1 MFSRLLLK
9 NRTERD
15 ENSSLSLFIDV
26 NKVNSITH
34 KIEEMVD
41 NAINNRKKQTVVE
54 FDSKTGFPWKVLFS
68 QRGFSI
74 EGTRLSF
81 ELVDDALS
89 KRYSIVLESG
99 FTLDGVKLQK
109 IIRYKDLY

>member
-1 MFSRLLLK
+1 MK
-9 NRTERD
+9 N
-15 ENSSLSLFIDV
+15 LSLIAK
-26 NKVNSITH
+26 NL
-34 KIEEMVD
+34 EEMVD
-41 NAINNRKKQTVVE
+41 NAIKNRKKQTVVE
-54 FDSKTGFPWKVLFS
+54 FDSKTEKPWRVLFS

-99 FTLDGVKLQK
+99 FLLDGVKLQK
-109 IIRYKDLY
+109 IIRYRDLY

>member
-1 MFSRLLLK
+1 MDVK
-9 NRTERD
+9 
-15 ENSSLSLFIDV
+15 SLSFIAK
-26 NKVNSITH
+26 NL
-34 KIEEMVD
+34 EEMVD
-41 NAINNRKKQTVVE
+41 NAIKNKKKQTVVE
-54 FDSKTGFPWKVLFS
+54 FDSKTNSPWRVLFS

-99 FTLDGVKLQK
+99 FVLDGVKLQK

>member
-1 MFSRLLLK
+1 MDVK
-9 NRTERD
+9 
-15 ENSSLSLFIDV
+15 SLSFIAK
-26 NKVNSITH
+26 NL
-34 KIEEMVD
+34 EEMVD
-41 NAINNRKKQTVVE
+41 NAIKNKKKQTVVE
-54 FDSKTGFPWKVLFS
+54 FDSKTNSPWRVLFS

-74 EGTRLSF
+74 EGTRLRF

-99 FTLDGVKLQK
+99 FVLDGVKLQK